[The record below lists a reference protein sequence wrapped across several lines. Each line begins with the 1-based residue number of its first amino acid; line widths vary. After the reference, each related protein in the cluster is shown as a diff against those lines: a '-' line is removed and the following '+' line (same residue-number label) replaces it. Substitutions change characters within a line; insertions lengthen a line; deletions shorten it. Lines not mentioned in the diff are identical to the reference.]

1 MELLYTFDPER
12 FYLGKTCKHGHT
24 WPGTYLCL
32 RRIYKSPTGKNV
44 NHCVACTGSKKRDWL
59 LSFLD
64 YEEMGW
70 PKNQTLGKLCPYGHS
85 WNGMNASLRTWKK
98 CVECQKTKS
107 AEKSRLKPRKTNQRW
122 DPELRKL
129 PAAERRKEYKR
140 KVRQALREQGLT
152 CKGKSPLRANGAKPR
167 DRNRD
172 RQASGLQ
179 KAIRNAGRLPTV
191 AKLVMVEQRRYWEEN
206 HEAHAQHRRQWRVE
220 LWRFKYLTNPVLRAY
235 NREKSKRR
243 KAQMRG
249 GHAIKVTAAQL
260 RQRFAQFGN
269 TCAYCGTGGDLHI
282 EHVVPISRGGTH
294 TLGNVLP
301 ACQRCN
307 YSKRAQDVSAWYLS
321 QPFFSQ
327 PRWRRIGRVLGWGS
341 GSPAQLTLL

>member
-1 MELLYTFDPER
+1 MDPQYTFDPER
-12 FYLGKTCKHGHT
+12 FYLGTLCKRGHN
-24 WPGTYLCL
+24 YQA
-32 RRIYKSPTGKNV
+32 TGK
-44 NHCVACTGSKKRDWL
+44 SIRYK
-59 LSFLD
+59 
-64 YEEMGW
+64 
-70 PKNQTLGKLCPYGHS
+70 LG
-85 WNGMNASLRTWKK
+85 T
-98 CVECQKTKS
+98 CVECAKIGSRANANKPYRRSNRQKWKS
-107 AEKSRLKPRKTNQRW
+107 NKRA
-122 DPELRKL
+122 ELRK
-129 PAAERRKEYKR
+129 
-140 KVRQALREQGLT
+140 QGLT
-152 CKGKSPLRANGAKPR
+152 SRGLLPLRANGAIPR
-167 DRNRD
+167 DG
-172 RQASGLQ
+172 QALVLQ
-179 KAIRNAGRLPTV
+179 KAIRNAGRLPSVTQ
-191 AKLVMVEQRRYWEEN
+191 LVMDEQQRYWNEN
-206 HEAHAQHRRQWRVE
+206 PEARAQWRRKWNAE
-220 LWRFKYLTNPVLRAY
+220 LRRFRYLADPSFRAY
-235 NREKSKRR
+235 HREKSKRR